1 MDCFMFAMT
10 SSGSRGDLSLSDS
23 VVVVGDNNDWA
34 AILHLLSIGHIG

>member
-10 SSGSRGDLSLSDS
+10 SSGSRGDLSLS

-34 AILHLLSIGHIG
+34 AILHLLSVGHIG